1 MQRGTAKKDSAGD
14 SMKKEL
20 KIAIAIFVNAFV
32 LGLNITG
39 IMPVLSMVSERYA
52 GISTGMIQLLQTL
65 PYALLMVGSFVVGNL
80 TMRFSKKK
88 IVLAGLII
96 VGFRLLSQNF
106 SHPKNGGASWDSM
119 WSAWGSERCSAI

>member
-1 MQRGTAKKDSAGD
+1 
-14 SMKKEL
+14 MKKEL

-80 TMRFSKKK
+80 TMRFHHR
-88 IVLAGLII
+88 GL
-96 VGFRLLSQNF
+96 FRNTSR
-106 SHPKNGGASWDSM
+106 SV
-119 WSAWGSERCSAI
+119 